1 MEEEDS
7 ATSVREDP
15 HSLSPVQL
23 ESTPDNINDDLAR
36 LKRGKTLRLIA
47 TAALSGVAAFG
58 VAKWMENIDGSQAYA
73 AAAERIE
80 AINSQQGTA
89 LLKCMLPEL
98 QRSQL
103 DDQTSLHTALEVAS
117 ERSGKLY
124 GRQLRQCAPLSQ
136 DLASRIDALQV
147 PADMAPRMATLKSYA
162 NEVDQALAVY
172 RKYLEDPDR
181 PYDFVQATPLIER
194 VAIAWTVYEDQRA
207 KLNQALRDHP

>member
-7 ATSVREDP
+7 ATPVREDP

-23 ESTPDNINDDLAR
+23 ESTPNIDEDLAR
-36 LKRGKTLRLIA
+36 LKRGKALRLIA

-58 VAKWMENIDGSQAYA
+58 VAKWMESIDGSQAYA

-80 AINSQQGTA
+80 AINAQQGTA
-89 LLKCMLPEL
+89 LLRCMLPEL

-103 DDQTSLHTALEVAS
+103 EDQTSLHTALEDVS
-117 ERSGKLY
+117 ERAGKTY
-124 GRQLRQCAPLSQ
+124 GRQLRQCAPLSE
-136 DLASRIDALQV
+136 DLSLRIDSLQV
-147 PADMAPRMATLKSYA
+147 PADMTSRLTTLRSYA
-162 NEVDQALAVY
+162 SEVDQALAVY

-194 VAIAWTVYEDQRA
+194 VAIAWTVYEEQRE